1 MNMCVLVKTE
11 IIKLKRYSIIWIGI
25 AAMLLLVLL
34 SRYMVTASNG
44 TLSTFERFSNLVIWN
59 NFSLFFPATITLM
72 SGYIITRERVNDTL
86 KNILTVPVS
95 FRSLL
100 IGKLITVGLIA
111 IFLGVVSF
119 GLTLFI
125 FLLSHYSGLAA
136 KVLVQS
142 FFQMIG
148 INVCVYLAVLPII
161 ILTSHSANGFLAG
174 VGFAFFYGLVGA
186 FATGHDLTSVYP
198 ITAGLGIINYQ
209 GEGGSSPLCYLTLI
223 AICLISI
230 VLIAVMGKR
239 SKTPAPLT
247 DKFGNKSLRKH

>member
-1 MNMCVLVKTE
+1 MKTE

-25 AAMLLLVLL
+25 AAMLLVVLL
-34 SRYMVTASNG
+34 SRYMETAADG
-44 TLSTFERFSNLVIWN
+44 TLPTFESFSNSVIWN

-125 FLLSHYSGLAA
+125 FLLSHYPGLAA

-161 ILTSHSANGFLAG
+161 ILTSHSANGFMAG
-174 VGFAFFYGLVGA
+174 VGFAFFYGIVGA
-186 FATGHDLTSVYP
+186 FASGHDLTSVYP

-209 GEGGSSPLCYLTLI
+209 GEEGSSYNLSLCYLTLI

-230 VLIAVMGKR
+230 VLIAVMGKK

-247 DKFGNKSLRKH
+247 DKFSNKSLRKH